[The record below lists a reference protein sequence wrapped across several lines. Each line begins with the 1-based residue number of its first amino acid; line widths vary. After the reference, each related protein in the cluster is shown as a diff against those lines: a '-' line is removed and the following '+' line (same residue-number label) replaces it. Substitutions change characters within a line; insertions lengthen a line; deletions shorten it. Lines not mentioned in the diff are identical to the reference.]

1 METDKEMAQKGPV
14 EKVVERLG
22 MVNTVVEGAKGKVE
36 EAKGMVERL
45 EMVRKVVE
53 GAAGIVE

>member
-1 METDKEMAQKGPV
+1 MAQKGPV